1 MDIVLYH
8 AIVSN
13 NSDFIINICERCT
26 YVVRHGSSLLGVS
39 EILLIC

>member
-1 MDIVLYH
+1 MDIVSYY

-13 NSDFIINICERCT
+13 NSDFILNICERCK
-26 YVVRHGSSLLGVS
+26 YVVRHDSSLLRVS